1 MKTYQKKV
9 IIFKNLLFLLK
20 TFNMKETKIYSISL
34 LILISINSFFPLIN
48 IVLTEKLLNALQLG
62 YTIELILY
70 IVVFLLIAQVVQ
82 LLFSSLSSYLNDL
95 FQLKL
100 ENIVTQLVMKK
111 TSKVRLQE
119 LFSNETIDK
128 LYFLRTN
135 STSKMGTLFNS
146 TTTILSSII
155 TFIATFSYLFKYI
168 PFYTILVVISS
179 IPIAFTQIYFNKKN
193 FELSKSLNIINR
205 KQFYLLFIS
214 TTPEYLKEIV
224 QHSSM
229 GLLINSYKRLF
240 KEIFNPIKSLSSRI
254 MVVNV
259 VTSLLGI
266 ITIIYAQ
273 YNTILMVIGGSMLIG
288 TLMSIFQSLGV
299 VFQKLQNII
308 LSFSGFHNDLL
319 YIDNLRE
326 FLELKERPSKII
338 STNPIYN
345 ISIRANNISY
355 DIEGKSIFKNINFEF
370 EKGNI
375 IGIKGQNGV
384 GKSTLIDIIQGIKKQ
399 TSGDLYFN
407 EINSENIAEK
417 DRLELSQ
424 TLRQNPPK
432 YEFTLEDNIAI
443 SNYQKQN
450 IDILDYIK
458 SHDPNSFILKEAI
471 NLRTMLGE
479 WYDNSKQLSGGQWQ
493 LIALFRLLFKDS
505 PIYLLDE
512 PTNNLDSSSIQV
524 LKNMISKVSENA
536 LVIIVSHDNSFLND
550 ICTQTYN
557 MTKNELAMEKGVK
570 KVAVTV

>member
-1 MKTYQKKV
+1 
-9 IIFKNLLFLLK
+9 
-20 TFNMKETKIYSISL
+20 MKETKIYSISL